1 MTTTLIM
8 VMDVTHHVT
17 WSLVGHAQML
27 SINSPHAKLCVVMA
41 YCDKLMRSVMTITQH
56 QVMDVMAVA
65 MLRTDMSVLMSRLH
79 RVHAPLCVAMVY

>member
-17 WSLVGHAQML
+17 GSLVGHAQML
-27 SINSPHAKLCVVMA
+27 SINSHHAKLCVVMA

-56 QVMDVMAVA
+56 QVMDVMQVAVKR
-65 MLRTDMSVLMSRLH
+65 MDTH
-79 RVHAPLCVAMVY
+79 VHAQTWLRQNV